1 MLKAVIFD
9 LDNTLYPYDPCHQYG
24 YEKLKE
30 YVCSLG
36 IEASRFAQAF
46 AQARE
51 DIKHHLPYDCAAR
64 HNRILY
70 CQRCAEL
77 LDIHPFSHALPMYDA
92 YWTHFLEKMELY
104 DGAGALLDSLK
115 QKNIRTAICT
125 DMTAHIQFRK
135 ILRLGIEHKIDCMVS
150 SEEAGAEKPS
160 AVMYQ
165 MTLQKLGVLPAECV
179 YIGDDYQ
186 RDIVGASRAGMKAIY
201 LSNQTADHCVCCSNY
216 REIRGY
222 FETIGL

>member
-1 MLKAVIFD
+1 MYVLWELRQVALHRLLHRREKTSNTIFPM
-9 LDNTLYPYDPCHQYG
+9 TVRH
-24 YEKLKE
+24 
-30 YVCSLG
+30 G
-36 IEASRFAQAF
+36 IIVSCIVS
-46 AQARE
+46 
-51 DIKHHLPYDCAAR
+51 DVPNC
-64 HNRILY
+64 
-70 CQRCAEL
+70 
-77 LDIHPFSHALPMYDA
+77 
-92 YWTHFLEKMELY
+92 WTSIRLVM
-104 DGAGALLDSLK
+104 LDSLK

-150 SEEAGAEKPS
+150 SEEAGAEKAS

-165 MTLQKLGVLPAECV
+165 TTLQKLGVLPAECV